1 MCVQQPSRFSLKAIF
16 SNWNNSRAPFLQKI
30 NLAVKN
36 NLIKLRL
43 GQRCCG
49 NYGEEGKHILV
60 VRLRQNYSAAT
71 GQCPHLGCLLANGT
85 LVGNIITCP
94 CHGSSFDVTDG
105 HLVSWISK
113 WPKVISVITKKIG
126 MARSLKT
133 YRVEVR
139 REDVFIDL

>member
-1 MCVQQPSRFSLKAIF
+1 MWEKISKTAALKEGKPISVQR
-16 SNWNNSRAPFLQKI
+16 
-30 NLAVKN
+30 
-36 NLIKLRL
+36 
-43 GQRCCG
+43 
-49 NYGEEGKHILV
+49 EGKHILV
-60 VRLRQNYSAAT
+60 VRLGQDYFAAT

-85 LVGNIITCP
+85 LAGNIITCP